1 MNILED
7 HVIILILEGKLTIVE
22 TVSNPLE
29 KNTDDLE
36 IYSRCNCVTVS
47 GDQVTDNYKVWRV

>member
-7 HVIILILEGKLTIVE
+7 HVIILILEGKLTIVK

-29 KNTDDLE
+29 KNTDDPE

-47 GDQVTDNYKVWRV
+47 GNQVTDNYKVRRV